1 LLADSGTGTQ
11 PRRQASP
18 DRDAGCGQASAGRAS
33 AKPVPHASL
42 GLRFRGAR
50 DQARRRKG
58 TTGRGGSPG
67 SSRKVRVAWLA
78 GRYRRGAVSRL
89 AGASHAVYDPGS
101 KKAPCRSLTADKFEA
116 SHCFAPVA
124 GERQLRPRSHGHGH
138 AVHPFITLPAPYARA
153 RAAHESPGHMVVQLN
168 VTVCDMPCSWLTRAY
183 PPFCTGTVPSVRPA
197 GGEQIGVFCRVA

>member
-1 LLADSGTGTQ
+1 MLADSGTGTQ

-18 DRDAGCGQASAGRAS
+18 DRDAGRGQASAGGAS
-33 AKPVPHASL
+33 AKPVPNASL
-42 GLRFRGAR
+42 GLRIRGAR

-89 AGASHAVYDPGS
+89 AGASQAVYDPGS

-116 SHCFAPVA
+116 SHCLLQSLVSVSYDHVRMVTGMRSTHLSRCPHRMPAL
-124 GERQLRPRSHGHGH
+124 EPRTS
-138 AVHPFITLPAPYARA
+138 
-153 RAAHESPGHMVVQLN
+153 
-168 VTVCDMPCSWLTRAY
+168 
-183 PPFCTGTVPSVRPA
+183 RPA
-197 GGEQIGVFCRVA
+197 TWSPSSTSLSVTCLVPGSRVPTRSALERSLRSEPLEVSRSVSSDRVA

>member
-1 LLADSGTGTQ
+1 MLADSGTGTQ

-50 DQARRRKG
+50 DQAPKKRNYPPRRI
-58 TTGRGGSPG
+58 TGQQPEGSRRLASRPISPG
-67 SSRKVRVAWLA
+67 GFVALSWRVPGGLRPGEQKGALPEPYGRQIRGLA
-78 GRYRRGAVSRL
+78 L
-89 AGASHAVYDPGS
+89 
-101 KKAPCRSLTADKFEA
+101 
-116 SHCFAPVA
+116 FAPVA

-138 AVHPFITLPAPYARA
+138 AVHPFITPPALYARA
-153 RAAHESPGHMVVQLN
+153 RAAHESPGHMVAQLN

-183 PPFCTGTVPSVRPA
+183 PPSIGTVPSIRAA
-197 GGEQIGVFCRVA
+197 GGEQIVSSDRVA

>member
-1 LLADSGTGTQ
+1 MLADSGTGTR
-11 PRRQASP
+11 PRRRASP

-42 GLRFRGAR
+42 GPRFRGAR

-67 SSRKVRVAWLA
+67 SSRKVRGAWLSRPISP
-78 GRYRRGAVSRL
+78 GGSVSRL
-89 AGASHAVYDPGS
+89 AGAFQAVYDPGS
-101 KKAPCRSLTADKFEA
+101 KKAPCWSLTADKSEA

-153 RAAHESPGHMVVQLN
+153 RAAHESPGHMAAQLN
-168 VTVCDMPCSWLTRAY
+168 VTVCDMPCSWLTRTA
-183 PPFCTGTVPSVRPA
+183 PPIWREA
-197 GGEQIGVFCRVA
+197 

>member
-11 PRRQASP
+11 PRPQASP
-18 DRDAGCGQASAGRAS
+18 DRDAGCGQASEGRAS
-33 AKPVPHASL
+33 AKLVPHASL

-50 DQARRRKG
+50 DQARRRKRNYRPRRI
-58 TTGRGGSPG
+58 TGQQPEGSRRLASRPVSPG
-67 SSRKVRVAWLA
+67 GCVAFSWCVPGGLRPGEQKGALPEPYGRQIRGLA
-78 GRYRRGAVSRL
+78 L
-89 AGASHAVYDPGS
+89 
-101 KKAPCRSLTADKFEA
+101 
-116 SHCFAPVA
+116 FAPVA

-168 VTVCDMPCSWLTRAY
+168 VTVCDMLCSWLTREY